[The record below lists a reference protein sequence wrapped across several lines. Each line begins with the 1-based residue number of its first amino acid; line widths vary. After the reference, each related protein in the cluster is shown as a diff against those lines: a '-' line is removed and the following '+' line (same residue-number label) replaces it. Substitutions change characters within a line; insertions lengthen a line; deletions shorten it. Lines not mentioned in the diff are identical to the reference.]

1 MKLFALIPPR
11 LCPQRPFP
19 LYAFIPGRNIHPNKP
34 GGHSFEC
41 KEVIA
46 AELTASEPWQSEELG
61 FALDLYHAGYF
72 WESHVYL
79 EAIWNTHGRKGEIA
93 ELMKALI
100 KLAAAGVKFE
110 LGQNEAAWGHLERA
124 LELLL
129 TLNRELIGIDVAAL
143 IGEVN
148 EILSSKS
155 TRLPLV
161 VPNWRRA

>member
-1 MKLFALIPPR
+1 MKLFGLIPPR
-11 LCPQRPFP
+11 LCPQRAFP
-19 LYAFIPGRNIHPNKP
+19 LYAFIPGKNIHPNKP

-46 AELTASEPWQSEELG
+46 AELIENEPWQSEELG

-79 EAIWNTHGRKGEIA
+79 EAIWNAHGRKGEIA
-93 ELMKALI
+93 EFMKALI

-110 LGQNEAAWGHLERA
+110 LGQDEAAWGHLERA

-129 TLNRELIGIDVAAL
+129 ALKPELIGIDVAAL
-143 IGEVN
+143 IKEVD
-148 EILSSKS
+148 EILSHKS
-155 TRLPLV
+155 VRLPLV
-161 VPNWRRA
+161 TPNWPRV